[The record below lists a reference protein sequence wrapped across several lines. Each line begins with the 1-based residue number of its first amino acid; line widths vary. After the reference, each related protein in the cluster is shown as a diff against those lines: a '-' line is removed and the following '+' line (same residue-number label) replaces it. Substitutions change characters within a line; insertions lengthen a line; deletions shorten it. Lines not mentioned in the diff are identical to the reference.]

1 VLHGLQLGT
10 RRDGI
15 QACEKRACSSLKHA
29 SGDEDMCEL
38 LLLAAIIS
46 EREEEG
52 RGEGREG
59 TKPQASLSQHQQR
72 ARNWLQRNS
81 FFLMSSLLFYFCF
94 CLLSDDKEQDT
105 HGAEN

>member
-1 VLHGLQLGT
+1 
-10 RRDGI
+10 
-15 QACEKRACSSLKHA
+15 
-29 SGDEDMCEL
+29 MCEL